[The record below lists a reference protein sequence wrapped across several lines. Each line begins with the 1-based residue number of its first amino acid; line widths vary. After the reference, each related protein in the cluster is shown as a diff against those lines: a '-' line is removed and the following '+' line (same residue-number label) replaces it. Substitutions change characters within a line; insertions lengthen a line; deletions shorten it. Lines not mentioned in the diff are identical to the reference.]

1 MKVSNQEILELKQV
15 INELG
20 YSIDDL
26 DDMEILC
33 ACTGV
38 SCKVLKCWI
47 NGG

>member
-1 MKVSNQEILELKQV
+1 MKVSNQEITELRQV

-38 SCKVLKCWI
+38 SCKFVKCFI
-47 NGG
+47 VG